1 MSFDMRQNVLMV
13 RSLIHG
19 QPFYYFYNAEGL
31 EFSLSGYQLKEIY
44 DCHFEGRMAAVT
56 TYWGFSNKPNY
67 ESFEFAENGD
77 LLWHVSLNAT
87 CSTLLPIE
95 MINGHEGFNVI
106 NGFMIDDHKRNVIKI
121 HQKAVGRTVERLTWF
136 RDMSEERM
144 RELLNAL
151 GHGPLRIERADREEL
166 IKIHR
171 DWQRKHDEDFK
182 YTHNACGI
190 DPDDKLPAD
199 LYDDHGKWLR
209 QRHMARGKTLDM
221 MASELA
227 NIVRIFELD
236 DTGDFD
242 YMNPDWDEGL
252 RRVAQAFIY
261 GPNAKERFAAVEHDS
276 QMVINGIYALAK
288 DETWITINEES
299 QDYQESLFRRLM
311 QELKNEIERPNSVFA
326 VEEGIVYLKAMSA
339 TADAESDS
347 RNKAVFAEKDEDV
360 VDEVEED
367 EEEDE
372 DEDDSEMGESH
383 EVRLFLDGLS
393 DNKLR
398 GYAKLWKLANAKRI
412 AKMSHA
418 ELVDICAD
426 YCGAEYPEDLE
437 EEAETEK
444 EREPRKFMPATRSA
458 DTIDYVRVRKI
469 LVWSKLPTGGMSV
482 SSAGSTEV
490 SQNRKKAI
498 AVLRSAILD
507 NDLLDKMSD
516 LHLRSLAY
524 ALTKMKDG
532 DRYPRGAEYL
542 KEVIK
547 HALR

>member
-87 CSTLLPIE
+87 CSTLLPLE

-121 HQKAVGRTVERLTWF
+121 HQKAVGRTVESLTWF

-151 GHGPLRIERADREEL
+151 GHGPMRIERADREEL

-209 QRHMARGKTLDM
+209 QRHMARGKTLEM

-227 NIVRIFELD
+227 NLVRIFELD
-236 DTGDFD
+236 GDDVPGDFD
-242 YMNPDWDEGL
+242 HMNPDWDEGL

-261 GPNAKERFAAVEHDS
+261 GPNAKERFDAVKYDS
-276 QMVINGIYALAK
+276 QFVVNGIYALAK

-299 QDYQESLFRRLM
+299 QDYQESLLRRLM
-311 QELKNEIERPNSVFA
+311 QELKNEVERPDSGFL
-326 VEEGIVYLKAMSA
+326 VEDGVVYLKATYA
-339 TADAESDS
+339 FADT
-347 RNKAVFAEKDEDV
+347 DV

-367 EEEDE
+367 EQD
-372 DEDDSEMGESH
+372 
-383 EVRLFLDGLS
+383 
-393 DNKLR
+393 
-398 GYAKLWKLANAKRI
+398 A
-412 AKMSHA
+412 
-418 ELVDICAD
+418 
-426 YCGAEYPEDLE
+426 
-437 EEAETEK
+437 
-444 EREPRKFMPATRSA
+444 EREPRKFPVVLRH
-458 DTIDYVRVRKI
+458 DRINYDYVHRALVKMGVIKKNKTRKQ
-469 LVWSKLPTGGMSV
+469 LDNAKK
-482 SSAGSTEV
+482 STVAQQEAALLATL
-490 SQNRKKAI
+490 RT
-498 AVLRSAILD
+498 AVLDTDQDVLAKLD
-507 NDLLDKMSD
+507 GTTLYQ
-516 LHLRSLAY
+516 LA
-524 ALTKMKDG
+524 ACMTKMKDG
-532 DRYPRGAEYL
+532 DHYPRDAEYL
-542 KEVIK
+542 KELIK

>member
-19 QPFYYFYNAEGL
+19 QPFYNFYNAEGL

-44 DCHFEGRMAAVT
+44 DCHFEGRMSAVT

-87 CSTLLPIE
+87 CSTLLPLE

-106 NGFMIDDHKRNVIKI
+106 NGFMIDDHKRDVIKI

-166 IKIHR
+166 IRIHR

-182 YTHNACGI
+182 YTHTACGI

-209 QRHMARGKTLDM
+209 QRHMAKGKTLEM

-227 NIVRIFELD
+227 NLVRIFGLD
-236 DTGDFD
+236 DCNVRGDFD
-242 YMNPDWDEGL
+242 FLNPDWDEGL

-261 GPNAKERFAAVEHDS
+261 NENAKERLDAVMH
-276 QMVINGIYALAK
+276 NGQFVVNAIYALAK
-288 DETWITINEES
+288 DKTWLTINEES
-299 QDYQESLFRRLM
+299 QDYQESLIRRLM
-311 QELKNEIERPNSVFA
+311 QELKNEVERPDGVFA
-326 VEEGIVYLKAMSA
+326 VEDGIVYLKAVSA
-339 TADAESDS
+339 TADAG
-347 RNKAVFAEKDEDV
+347 V

-367 EEEDE
+367 EE
-372 DEDDSEMGESH
+372 DDSDTGDSH
-383 EVRLFLDGLS
+383 EVRAFLDGLS

-412 AKMSHA
+412 AKMNHA
-418 ELVDICAD
+418 ELVDLCAD
-426 YCGAEYPEDLE
+426 YCNSAFPEDLE
-437 EEAETEK
+437 VEEEDEQEA
-444 EREPRKFMPATRSA
+444 EREPRKFPAISDERSICYESIRKVLIKA
-458 DTIDYVRVRKI
+458 KIPRSTYAGDLHSNNKIAVSRVRSSI
-469 LVWSKLPTGGMSV
+469 LSAATNAIEAGMLDKLPDAALQT
-482 SSAGSTEV
+482 
-490 SQNRKKAI
+490 
-498 AVLRSAILD
+498 
-507 NDLLDKMSD
+507 
-516 LHLRSLAY
+516 LAY
-524 ALTKMKDG
+524 ALTKMKDN
-532 DRYPRGAEYL
+532 DRYPRDAAYL
-542 KEVIK
+542 KELIK
-547 HALR
+547 HAVR